1 MSENE
6 ETAAL
11 TTKDE
16 QPMEGRIERRVD
28 GRVSLY
34 SSDDSGLIDDIMEGY
49 GSEIEFSEADL

>member
-6 ETAAL
+6 ETAPL

-49 GSEIEFSEADL
+49 GSEIELSEADL

>member
-6 ETAAL
+6 ETAVL

-16 QPMEGRIERRVD
+16 QPKEERVKRGAD

-49 GSEIEFSEADL
+49 GSEIELSEADL

>member
-11 TTKDE
+11 TAKDE

-49 GSEIEFSEADL
+49 GSEIELSEADL